1 MNHLL
6 RQIAPISESGWALLD
21 QEARQRLGATLG
33 ARKLVDYGGP
43 YGWHFSAANL
53 GRVKAVVAEPGDG
66 VSALQ
71 RLVLPAVEFRTDFV
85 LSRDALSDYDRGA
98 VDTDLTALD
107 DAAHRIAVAE
117 NSAVFHGLEETG
129 ISGIAE
135 ASTQA
140 PIPLGE
146 DVKTYPRHVA
156 QAVEMLRNAGVGGPF
171 GLALG
176 PRAYT
181 ASTEVVELSGLV
193 LDHLAEILE
202 GPVVWAPGVRGG
214 VVLSQRGSDFLME
227 VGQDLSIGYDHHDA
241 ETVHLYFEESFVVRI
256 ATPEA
261 AVWLKP

>member
-1 MNHLL
+1 
-6 RQIAPISESGWALLD
+6 
-21 QEARQRLGATLG
+21 
-33 ARKLVDYGGP
+33 VDYGGP
-43 YGWHFSAANL
+43 YGWQFSAANL
-53 GRVKAVVAEPGDG
+53 GRVKPVVAEPAGG
-66 VSALQ
+66 VDALQ
-71 RLVLPAVEFRTDFV
+71 RVVLPALEFRTDFV
-85 LSRDALSDYDRGA
+85 LSRAVLSDYDRGA
-98 VDTDLTALD
+98 VDSDLTALD

-117 NSAVFHGLEETG
+117 NAAVFHGLEETG
-129 ISGIAE
+129 LSGIAE
-135 ASTQA
+135 ASTQD

-146 DVKTYPRHVA
+146 DVKSYPRHVA

-171 GLALG
+171 GLALE

-214 VVLSQRGSDFLME
+214 VVLSQRGKDFLME

-241 ETVHLYFEESFVVRI
+241 ETVHLYFEESFVLRI

-261 AVWLKP
+261 AVWLQP

>member
-6 RQIAPISESGWALLD
+6 RQIAPISESVWALLD

-43 YGWHFSAANL
+43 YGWHFSAANV
-53 GRVKAVVAEPGDG
+53 GRVKAIAAEPADA
-66 VSALQ
+66 VTAVQ
-71 RLVLPAVEFRTDFV
+71 RVVLPAVEFRTDFV
-85 LSRDALSDYDRGA
+85 LSRAALSDYDRGA

-129 ISGIAE
+129 ISGIAQ

-140 PIPLGE
+140 PIPLGD

-156 QAVEMLRNAGVGGPF
+156 QAVELLRTAGVGGPF

-181 ASTEVVELSGLV
+181 AAVEVTELSGLV
-193 LDHLAEILE
+193 VDHLGEILE

-241 ETVHLYFEESFVVRI
+241 ETVHLYFEESFVLRI

>member
-6 RQIAPISESGWALLD
+6 RPIAPISESGWALLD

-43 YGWHFSAANL
+43 YGWQFSAANL
-53 GRVKAVVAEPGDG
+53 GQVKAVAVEPADG
-66 VSALQ
+66 VTALQ
-71 RLVLPAVEFRTDFV
+71 RVVLPAVELRTDFV
-85 LSRDALSDYDRGA
+85 LSRDAMSDYDRGA

-129 ISGIAE
+129 LSGIAE
-135 ASTQA
+135 ASTQE

-146 DVKTYPRHVA
+146 DVKAYPRHVA
-156 QAVEMLRNAGVGGPF
+156 QAVEMLRNAGVGGPY

-181 ASTEVVELSGLV
+181 GAIEVTELSGLV

-227 VGQDLSIGYDHHDA
+227 VGQDMSIGYDHHDA
-241 ETVHLYFEESFVVRI
+241 ESVHLYFEESFVLRI

>member
-53 GRVKAVVAEPGDG
+53 GRVKAVVAEPADG
-66 VSALQ
+66 VTALQ
-71 RLVLPAVEFRTDFV
+71 RVVLPAVELRTDFV

-176 PRAYT
+176 PRSYT
-181 ASTEVVELSGLV
+181 ASVEVTELSGLV
-193 LDHLAEILE
+193 LDHLGEILE

>member
-21 QEARQRLGATLG
+21 TEARQRLGATLG

-43 YGWHFSAANL
+43 YGWQFSATNL
-53 GRVKAVVAEPGDG
+53 GEVKPLAVEPAGGVTAVQRV
-66 VSALQ
+66 
-71 RLVLPAVEFRTDFV
+71 VLPAVEFRSDFI
-85 LSRDALSDYDRGA
+85 LSRAALADYDRGA

-117 NSAVFHGLEETG
+117 NTAVCHGLEEAG
-129 ISGIAE
+129 ISGIGQ
-135 ASTQA
+135 ASTQE
-140 PIPLGE
+140 PIPLGD
-146 DVKTYPRHVA
+146 DVKAYPRHVA
-156 QAVEMLRNAGVGGPF
+156 QAVEMLRNAGIGGPY

-181 ASTEVVELSGLV
+181 ASVEVTELSGLV
-193 LDHLAEILE
+193 RDHLGEILE

-214 VVLSQRGSDFLME
+214 VVLSQRGGDFLME
-227 VGQDLSIGYDHHDA
+227 VGEDLSIGYDHHDA
-241 ETVHLYFEESFVVRI
+241 ETVHLYFEESFVLRI

-261 AVWLKP
+261 AVWLKL